1 MKPPVLAFSTIG
13 ESDGFHTLREPWN
26 ALWADLDNPKLFSS
40 FDWCWNAW
48 RLIAERR
55 GCELRLVCGWLDGHL
70 VLIWPMMV
78 DSGVLRM
85 LSSETFEYRDIIVK
99 PSGHASR
106 WVEDAWSYV
115 LATTQAST
123 FLFQNLRQTSALGAK
138 LATMS
143 GAQPIGGGWSSLIRL
158 DRFAGWDAY
167 ASTLPKSL
175 ASDQRSQW
183 KRVRQVMP
191 EMSFRLVDSA
201 DLVEPVIDW
210 IGLHKTA
217 WGEARGKRGWFNAE
231 DLPVMLKSIANSA
244 RHDGRVVLATLSDR
258 DTTMSAGW
266 GYVCGSEFLFYAFAY
281 DSAYATYS
289 PSRLFLEGLLQYCFR
304 NGIRT
309 FDFLPGD
316 EPYKRIWATDY
327 AQQQSY
333 VGALNWRGELLL
345 WLSRTRII
353 SEVPDVLLAMY
364 RTLPVRWRRAVQS
377 RMRAF
382 RLIHHA
388 LNRKL
393 TAKPPAVPLLPALAA
408 ALKSNAN
415 VPNESPRAP

>member
-1 MKPPVLAFSTIG
+1 
-13 ESDGFHTLREPWN
+13 
-26 ALWADLDNPKLFSS
+26 
-40 FDWCWNAW
+40 
-48 RLIAERR
+48 
-55 GCELRLVCGWLDGHL
+55 
-70 VLIWPMMV
+70 
-78 DSGVLRM
+78 
-85 LSSETFEYRDIIVK
+85 
-99 PSGHASR
+99 
-106 WVEDAWSYV
+106 
-115 LATTQAST
+115 
-123 FLFQNLRQTSALGAK
+123 
-138 LATMS
+138 
-143 GAQPIGGGWSSLIRL
+143 
-158 DRFAGWDAY
+158 
-167 ASTLPKSL
+167 
-175 ASDQRSQW
+175 
-183 KRVRQVMP
+183 
-191 EMSFRLVDSA
+191 
-201 DLVEPVIDW
+201 
-210 IGLHKTA
+210 
-217 WGEARGKRGWFNAE
+217 
-231 DLPVMLKSIANSA
+231 MLKSIANSA
-244 RHDGRVVLATLSDR
+244 RHDGRVVLATLSDG

-345 WLSRTRII
+345 RLSRTRII

-364 RTLPVRWRRAVQS
+364 RTLPLRWRRAVQS

-382 RLIHHA
+382 RLISHA

-393 TAKPPAVPLLPALAA
+393 TAKPSAVPLLPALAA

>member
-1 MKPPVLAFSTIG
+1 MKPPVLAFSTIR
-13 ESDGFHTLREPWN
+13 ESGGFQTLREPWN
-26 ALWADLDNPKLFSS
+26 ALWADLDNPQLFSS

-70 VLIWPMMV
+70 VLIWPMMK

-99 PSGHASR
+99 PSEHASR

-167 ASTLPKSL
+167 ARTLPKSL
-175 ASDQRSQW
+175 ASDQRRQW

-210 IGLHKTA
+210 ISLHKTA

-244 RHDGRVVLATLSDR
+244 RHDGRVVLARLSDG

-345 WLSRTRII
+345 RLSRTRII

-364 RTLPVRWRRAVQS
+364 RTLPLRWRRAVQS

-382 RLIHHA
+382 RLISHA

-393 TAKPPAVPLLPALAA
+393 TAKPSAVPLLPALAA

>member
-1 MKPPVLAFSTIG
+1 
-13 ESDGFHTLREPWN
+13 
-26 ALWADLDNPKLFSS
+26 
-40 FDWCWNAW
+40 
-48 RLIAERR
+48 
-55 GCELRLVCGWLDGHL
+55 
-70 VLIWPMMV
+70 
-78 DSGVLRM
+78 
-85 LSSETFEYRDIIVK
+85 
-99 PSGHASR
+99 
-106 WVEDAWSYV
+106 
-115 LATTQAST
+115 
-123 FLFQNLRQTSALGAK
+123 
-138 LATMS
+138 
-143 GAQPIGGGWSSLIRL
+143 
-158 DRFAGWDAY
+158 
-167 ASTLPKSL
+167 
-175 ASDQRSQW
+175 
-183 KRVRQVMP
+183 
-191 EMSFRLVDSA
+191 
-201 DLVEPVIDW
+201 
-210 IGLHKTA
+210 
-217 WGEARGKRGWFNAE
+217 
-231 DLPVMLKSIANSA
+231 MLKSIANSA
-244 RHDGRVVLATLSDR
+244 RHDGRVVLATLSDG

-304 NGIRT
+304 SGIRT

-345 WLSRTRII
+345 RLSRTRII